1 MTSAAID
8 IIEAATDPELFK
20 SWFRDLSTW
29 GTWFC
34 FLRAMFGLPMTEDD
48 WALFRQCTGR
58 EDRPTGGFTEAWLV
72 VGRRGGKSLM
82 LALIAVFLACFVD
95 WSGHLNRGE
104 RGVVLVVAADKK
116 QARIIFRYVRAFLIQ
131 TPLLAPLIERETPS
145 WPPITGQSEVTA

>member
-20 SWFRDLSTW
+20 SWFRDQTTW
-29 GTWFC
+29 RGWFV
-34 FLRAMFGLPMTEDD
+34 FLRSMFGLPMNEDD
-48 WALFRQCTGR
+48 WALFKQCTGR
-58 EDRPTGGFTEAWLV
+58 DDRPTGGFTEAWLV

-95 WSGHLNRGE
+95 WTAYLNRGE

-116 QARIIFRYVRAFLIQ
+116 QARVIFRYVKAFLTR
-131 TPLLAPLIERETPS
+131 TPLLASLVES
-145 WPPITGQSEVTA
+145 F